1 MGAQF
6 RVHGYDLGA
15 LIGAS
20 ATGEVWEARRHS
32 TGEQVALRRIRP
44 RTPDAREDVRR
55 LASLLGMI
63 DHPHLVRVHEV
74 VPLGD
79 EVVGVLDHADGGSLD
94 QLLHGR
100 SRLDP
105 GEVVTTAAPVAEAL
119 AAAHER
125 GLLHGDVTPEAI
137 LYTAEGRPLLADV
150 GVLAL
155 VEGGQ
160 TLGTHGYT
168 DPDGP
173 PGPATTPAGDVYGL
187 AAVCYTALTGV
198 VPRPGQA
205 RPPLA
210 EAVPDAPSGLLHA
223 VEAGLA
229 PVAARRPTAAQFAD
243 LLYAACPPAPVRFPV
258 GLVLTDADLA
268 AMTGATAAPQTSP
281 GEGSLASPRAERM
294 AVDQGPAQHGPAEH
308 RPAEQGTAEQGP
320 AEQGGFAMPG
330 APGGPDDLDLD
341 LDEDDDERGPR
352 IGLIAAVVAA
362 VVLVA
367 GAVVGGIAWAKR
379 SDNAPSAEG
388 TSGPSATAS
397 TSPTPSATTRP
408 TSRPTTGPP
417 EPTPSTS
424 VAPSVPPGPAG
435 AEARWRKVL
444 AALDARRAQA
454 YATNDP
460 AVLARVYAPA
470 GSDLAADDR
479 TEIDKCVRAGCHLE
493 GLRFAVRT
501 LHVDSGGRDRAVLR
515 VVDQLQAYS
524 VVSDDGNRVSRP
536 AGEPKHRQITLVRT
550 GKGWLIS
557 RIEES

>member
-6 RVHGYDLGA
+6 RVQGYDLGA
-15 LIGAS
+15 LISAS
-20 ATGEVWEARRHS
+20 ATGEVWEAHRHG
-32 TGEQVALRRIRP
+32 TGDHVALRRIRP

-55 LASLLGMI
+55 LAAVLAMI
-63 DHPHLVRVHEV
+63 GHPHLVRVHEAL
-74 VPLGD
+74 PLGD
-79 EVVGVLDHADGGSLD
+79 EVVWVLDHADGGSLD

-100 SRLDP
+100 GQLDP

-137 LYTAEGRPLLADV
+137 LYTAEGRPLLTDV

-155 VEGGQ
+155 VEGGES
-160 TLGTHGYT
+160 LGTHGYT

-210 EAVPDAPSGLLHA
+210 EAVPDAPPGLLHA
-223 VEAGLA
+223 VGAGLQ

-268 AMTGATAAPQTSP
+268 AMTGASPAPEAPAATPEDGSPPASPTAERTSADP
-281 GEGSLASPRAERM
+281 GEFT
-294 AVDQGPAQHGPAEH
+294 V
-308 RPAEQGTAEQGP
+308 
-320 AEQGGFAMPG
+320 PG
-330 APGGPDDLDLD
+330 VPGGPDGDLDLD
-341 LDEDDDERGPR
+341 LDDEDDERRSR
-352 IGLIAAVVAA
+352 IRVIAAAA
-362 VVLVA
+362 AVVVLVA

-379 SDNAPSAEG
+379 SDNAPDAG
-388 TSGPSATAS
+388 RTAAPS
-397 TSPTPSATTRP
+397 TSPTAPAAPETPAPSA
-408 TSRPTTGPP
+408 TSRPTAK
-417 EPTPSTS
+417 PTPTLNRSAT
-424 VAPSVPPGPAG
+424 PRIPPGPAG

-444 AALDARRAQA
+444 ATLDARRAQA

-460 AVLARVYAPA
+460 AVLAGVYYPA

-501 LHVDSGGRDRAVLR
+501 LHVDSERPDRAVLR

-524 VVSDDGNRVSRP
+524 VVSDDGERVPRP
-536 AGEPKHRQITLVRT
+536 AGEPKNRRITLVRT
-550 GKGWLIS
+550 GQGWLIS
-557 RIEES
+557 RIEER

>member
-6 RVHGYDLGA
+6 RVQGYDLGA
-15 LIGAS
+15 LISAS
-20 ATGEVWEARRHS
+20 ATGEVWEARRHG

-44 RTPDAREDVRR
+44 RTPDTREDVRR
-55 LASLLGMI
+55 LASVLAMI
-63 DHPHLVRVHEV
+63 DHPHLVRVHEAL
-74 VPLGD
+74 PLGD
-79 EVVGVLDHADGGSLD
+79 EVVLVLDHADGGSLD

-100 SRLDP
+100 GRLDP

-137 LYTAEGRPLLADV
+137 LYTADGRPLLTDV

-155 VEGGQ
+155 VEGGE

-173 PGPATTPAGDVYGL
+173 TGPATSPAGDVYGL

-223 VEAGLA
+223 VGAGLQ

-258 GLVLTDADLA
+258 GLVLTDAALA
-268 AMTGATAAPQTSP
+268 AMTGGAAAPDAVAAPEDGSP
-281 GEGSLASPRAERM
+281 PASPPAERRTTERR
-294 AVDQGPAQHGPAEH
+294 AG
-308 RPAEQGTAEQGP
+308 EQGP
-320 AEQGGFAMPG
+320 ADPGGLAPPG
-330 APGGPDDLDLD
+330 APGSLDDLDLD
-341 LDEDDDERGPR
+341 EDERGPR
-352 IGLIAAVVAA
+352 IGLIAAVAAA

-379 SDNAPSAEG
+379 SDNAPSAEQTG
-388 TSGPSATAS
+388 VPSATAS
-397 TSPTPSATTRP
+397 TSPTASATPGRPTPSAT
-408 TSRPTTGPP
+408 SRPSTKPP
-417 EPTPSTS
+417 AKPSTAS
-424 VAPSVPPGPAG
+424 TPKAPPGPAA

-444 AALDARRAQA
+444 ATLDARRAQA

-460 AVLARVYAPA
+460 AVLERVYYPA

-501 LHVDSGGRDRAVLR
+501 LHVDSERRDRAVLR
-515 VVDQLQAYS
+515 VVDQLQAYT
-524 VVSDDGNRVSRP
+524 VVSDDGERVSRP
-536 AGEPKHRQITLVRT
+536 AGEPKQRRITLVRT
-550 GKGWLIS
+550 GQGWLIS
-557 RIEES
+557 RIEQS

>member
-6 RVHGYDLGA
+6 RVQGYDLGA

-20 ATGEVWEARRHS
+20 ATGEVWEARRHG

-55 LASLLGMI
+55 LASVLDMI
-63 DHPHLVRVHEV
+63 DHPHLVRVHEAL
-74 VPLGD
+74 PLGD
-79 EVVGVLDHADGGSLD
+79 EIVLVLEHADGGSLD

-100 SRLDP
+100 GRLDP

-137 LYTAEGRPLLADV
+137 LYTADGRPLLADV

-155 VEGGQ
+155 VEGGES
-160 TLGTHGYT
+160 LGTHGYT

-173 PGPATTPAGDVYGL
+173 PGPATSPAGDVYGL

-210 EAVPDAPSGLLHA
+210 ESVPDAPSGLVHA
-223 VEAGLA
+223 VGAGLQ

-268 AMTGATAAPQTSP
+268 AMTGAPAAPDVPAAQADGSPPASPP
-281 GEGSLASPRAERM
+281 GERVA
-294 AVDQGPAQHGPAEH
+294 AEH
-308 RPAEQGTAEQGP
+308 ESADP
-320 AEQGGFAMPG
+320 GGFTLPG
-330 APGGPDDLDLD
+330 APGGPDDDLD
-341 LDEDDDERGPR
+341 LDDDDRGPR
-352 IGLIAAVVAA
+352 IGLIVAVAAA

-379 SDNAPSAEG
+379 SDNAPSAARTG
-388 TSGPSATAS
+388 APSATAT
-397 TSPTPSATTRP
+397 TSPNPSATGRQSTKP
-408 TSRPTTGPP
+408 STKPSTQPSTK
-417 EPTPSTS
+417 PSTS
-424 VAPSVPPGPAG
+424 APQAPPGPAGPAG
-435 AEARWRKVL
+435 AEARWRNVL
-444 AALDARRAQA
+444 AVLDARRAQA
-454 YATNDP
+454 YAKNDP
-460 AVLARVYAPA
+460 AVLARVYYPA

-479 TEIDKCVRAGCHLE
+479 TEIDKCVRVGCHVE

-501 LHVDSGGRDRAVLR
+501 LHVDSERRDRAVLR

-524 VVSDDGNRVSRP
+524 VVSDDGERVPRP
-536 AGEPKHRQITLVRT
+536 AGESKHRRITLVRT
-550 GKGWLIS
+550 SQDWLIS

>member
-6 RVHGYDLGA
+6 RVQGYDLGA
-15 LIGAS
+15 LISAS
-20 ATGEVWEARRHS
+20 ATGEVWEARRHG

-55 LASLLGMI
+55 LASVLGLI
-63 DHPHLVRVHEV
+63 DHPHLVRVHEAL
-74 VPLGD
+74 PLGD
-79 EVVGVLDHADGGSLD
+79 EIVLVQDHADGGSLD

-100 SRLDP
+100 GRLDP

-119 AAAHER
+119 AAAHEH

-137 LYTAEGRPLLADV
+137 LYTADGRPLLTDV

-155 VEGGQ
+155 VEGGES
-160 TLGTHGYT
+160 LGTHGYT
-168 DPDGP
+168 DPDSP
-173 PGPATTPAGDVYGL
+173 PGPATSPAGDVYGL

-198 VPRPGQA
+198 VPRPGQG

-210 EAVPDAPSGLLHA
+210 EAVPDAPSGLVHA
-223 VEAGLA
+223 VGAGLQ

-268 AMTGATAAPQTSP
+268 AMSGGGGAAAPDAVAAP
-281 GEGSLASPRAERM
+281 EDGSAPASPPAERR
-294 AVDQGPAQHGPAEH
+294 PTAQRRG
-308 RPAEQGTAEQGP
+308 EQGP
-320 AEQGGFAMPG
+320 ADPGGFASPG
-330 APGGPDDLDLD
+330 APGALDDDLDLD
-341 LDEDDDERGPR
+341 EDERGPR
-352 IGLIAAVVAA
+352 IGLIAAVAAA

-379 SDNAPSAEG
+379 SDNAPSADQTG
-388 TSGPSATAS
+388 PPSATAS
-397 TSPTPSATTRP
+397 RSPTTTATPGTPTPSAT
-408 TSRPTTGPP
+408 SRPSTKPSAKPSAAATPKAPAGP
-417 EPTPSTS
+417 S
-424 VAPSVPPGPAG
+424 G
-435 AEARWRKVL
+435 AEARWRRVL
-444 AALDARRAQA
+444 ATLDARRAQA

-460 AVLARVYAPA
+460 AVLAHVYYPA
-470 GSDLAADDR
+470 GSDLAAEDR

-501 LHVDSGGRDRAVLR
+501 LHVDSERRDRAVLR

-524 VVSDDGNRVSRP
+524 VVSDDGERVSRP
-536 AGEPKHRQITLVRT
+536 AGEPKHRRITLVRT
-550 GKGWLIS
+550 GQGWLIS
-557 RIEES
+557 RIEEN

>member
-6 RVHGYDLGA
+6 RVQGFDLGA
-15 LIGAS
+15 LISAS
-20 ATGEVWEARRHS
+20 ATGEVWEARRHG
-32 TGEQVALRRIRP
+32 TGDQVALRRIRP

-55 LASLLGMI
+55 LASVLGMI
-63 DHPHLVRVHEV
+63 DHPHLVRVHEAL
-74 VPLGD
+74 PLGD
-79 EVVGVLDHADGGSLD
+79 EVVLVLDHADGGSLD

-100 SRLDP
+100 GRLDP

-137 LYTAEGRPLLADV
+137 LYTAEGRPMLADV

-155 VEGGQ
+155 VEGGE

-187 AAVCYTALTGV
+187 AAVCYTALSGV

-210 EAVPDAPSGLLHA
+210 EEVPDAPPGLVHA
-223 VEAGLA
+223 VGAGLQ

-243 LLYAACPPAPVRFPV
+243 LLYAACAPAPVRFPV

-268 AMTGATAAPQTSP
+268 AMTGAAAASQAPPASKDDGP
-281 GEGSLASPRAERM
+281 PASPRAERI
-294 AVDQGPAQHGPAEH
+294 AAEH
-308 RPAEQGTAEQGP
+308 PPASA
-320 AEQGGFAMPG
+320 GGFAVPDTPG
-330 APGGPDDLDLD
+330 GPGGPDELDL
-341 LDEDDDERGPR
+341 DDDERRPR
-352 IGLIAAVVAA
+352 VGLIAAVAAA

-379 SDNAPSAEG
+379 SDNAPSAG
-388 TSGPSATAS
+388 QTSAPRATPAPSATGRPSDPSTAKSRTDPTAKGTPKPTARPSTS
-397 TSPTPSATTRP
+397 TSPKA
-408 TSRPTTGPP
+408 
-417 EPTPSTS
+417 
-424 VAPSVPPGPAG
+424 PPGTSG

-444 AALDARRAQA
+444 ATLDSRRAQA

-460 AVLARVYAPA
+460 AVLGRVYYPA
-470 GSDLAADDR
+470 GSELAADDR

-501 LHVDSGGRDRAVLR
+501 LHVDSERRDRAVLR
-515 VVDQLQAYS
+515 VVDQLQEYS
-524 VVSDDGNRVSRP
+524 VVSDDGKRVPRP
-536 AGEPKHRQITLVRT
+536 AGEAKHRRITLVRT
-550 GKGWLIS
+550 GQGWLIS